1 MTKKFVI
8 YPLRNRNNHSILMQ
22 PTPTDTP
29 LSFSSLSLAEPLLRA
44 VKKLGFEQPTPV
56 QQQAIPLALVHK
68 DLLVSA
74 ETGSGK
80 TAAFLL
86 PTLHHLLTLS
96 SGKPGTRALILAPT
110 RELAQQIFKQCQ
122 QLIEF
127 TDLTVGIITGGDDF
141 RLQQNMLRRNTELVI
156 ATPGRVL
163 ELMEQEIPNFSN
175 LEILILDE
183 ADRML
188 DMGFSE
194 DVLTITKSC
203 NTDRQTLLFSATLTH
218 FGVIKMADKILK
230 DHKVVALNTLHDGHR
245 NIEQQIV
252 VADDN
257 DHKQKLLAWLLLNET
272 YDKALVFTNSRI
284 QADLLR
290 GPLRGQKLRVGVLHG
305 EMDQKDRNRMM
316 QLFREGEVKEINFS
330 AGIVKDEQ
338 EVVPCD
344 QPNGT
349 YVAFTPDVNV
359 FKSYHYID
367 DYVVN
372 MMKNYSFLNAGLILE
387 FNGEKFQ
394 SKNGLRDLLEENMES
409 ESLYPVIHLKGTDI
423 ELAITHGNQYGEDY
437 YSFVNGQH
445 TTQGGTHL
453 VVFREAIVKTIRDF
467 YKKDFDPSDIRASIV
482 AAISIKVEEPVF
494 ESQTKTKLGSKDIGP
509 EGPKCP
515 KFYLEFCSERTG

>member
-8 YPLRNRNNHSILMQ
+8 YPLRNRNNYSKLMQ
-22 PTPTDTP
+22 PTPTDTSP
-29 LSFSSLSLAEPLLRA
+29 SFSSLSLAAPLLRA

-96 SGKPGTRALILAPT
+96 SSKPGTRALILAPT

-127 TDLTVGIITGGDDF
+127 TDLTIGIITGGDDF

-203 NTDRQTLLFSATLTH
+203 NADRQTLLFSATLTH

-316 QLFREGEVKEINFS
+316 QLFREGEVKVVVATDLAARGLDIKGINLVINFDVPRNGINYIHRIGRTGRVDELGLTIALVKS
-330 AGIVKDEQ
+330 TEWNLMSGIERFLKQKFKRRTIKELEGKYKGPKKLKASGKAAGIKNKIEPKKVAAEKVKIRHRDKK
-338 EVVPCD
+338 
-344 QPNGT
+344 
-349 YVAFTPDVNV
+349 NV
-359 FKSYHYID
+359 GKRRAPS
-367 DYVVN
+367 V
-372 MMKNYSFLNAGLILE
+372 
-387 FNGEKFQ
+387 
-394 SKNGLRDLLEENMES
+394 
-409 ESLYPVIHLKGTDI
+409 
-423 ELAITHGNQYGEDY
+423 
-437 YSFVNGQH
+437 
-445 TTQGGTHL
+445 HL
-453 VVFREAIVKTIRDF
+453 VE
-467 YKKDFDPSDIRASIV
+467 
-482 AAISIKVEEPVF
+482 
-494 ESQTKTKLGSKDIGP
+494 QTAKPQEQQD
-509 EGPKCP
+509 
-515 KFYLEFCSERTG
+515 